1 MTRKLKI
8 RKLVRFGRLAIIGLC
23 LHTFGH
29 NAFDFGR
36 RDPGESGIE
45 SPPFSPTTNDLWK
58 VK

>member
-45 SPPFSPTTNDLWK
+45 SPPSSPTTNDLWK